1 MREKR
6 FIDNLTH
13 NNSDYNNPELA
24 ITTANLCNTISRD
37 INTDS
42 QRFIY
47 ELLQNADDA
56 SNQNNRLDVQIDF
69 VGDYLI
75 ISHKGEPFSEI
86 DIESIS
92 SAGDGTKTGDNKK
105 TGFKG
110 IGFKSV
116 FSHSNFVI
124 IKSKNFCFRYDR
136 NYWQNHWNEKWGNQ
150 SAWQNERRAKH
161 KDEQPKM
168 PWQIIPIWTE
178 LPPELKKLPAFR
190 EFNVST
196 VSKYDQVEKL
206 KKDLADLLSN
216 TQIVLFLRSE
226 KVLIT
231 VNSSDKL
238 IIEKIKTKES
248 TFLKRNGN
256 TQSEWLIKTENV
268 DIPLEVQ
275 NKIKYDEKSPKK
287 LKEALRTEIS
297 FAIQLEENK
306 LKAIDKVNSLIFT
319 YLPTSI
325 NYSFPFLVNA
335 SFLTDAGRQHLHQDV
350 FWNKW
355 IFEQIPLKFFAW
367 IAELTSKSSKYNK
380 QFLTILPHKLDGS
393 SALEQSFNKGY
404 RQALETIA
412 FIPNL
417 SGDLLKVSQAIFD
430 NTSIS
435 DFIDKFLL
443 VSYVN
448 KKLSRSFTIHSFV
461 SQLEPI
467 STLKKIGVKIFDI
480 DDLEGF
486 IASDIFVNKHKLE
499 ENFKLILFL
508 YEQAERSKNDEGNTW
523 NEKLRH
529 THFIFDETQKLKS
542 PKHIY
547 FPSVE
552 FSDNFNSDINIIHNS
567 VVEQINQNQF
577 IKNWLEFLGVRDPSD
592 LSFIEKTIIAQFDT
606 YITKDNALQIG
617 RYLFNAHRKGILQE
631 QHYEDLE
638 RFKIITQ
645 EKSLISAESA
655 YLSDF
660 YEPELRIETVYKND
674 FYVSDTYFESKD
686 FKSEW
691 KTFFLKI
698 GVHENIEL
706 QSIEVN
712 RRHDLDK
719 IELEYFEEVGAEAKK
734 GHSHPQYVNSLNE
747 VYIDKIAYSELARE
761 SINFARLFWKKVFL
775 EISINSVSLKAS
787 MPWGYYR
794 SKVYVKNYFFWS
806 LENSKFIP
814 TTQETCL
821 KASEVFSSDI
831 PKIKEMVGKYLP
843 VFDYDEPIPPDW
855 LNYLNFKRDLGVS
868 DYLQVLA
875 SISQDTAISTEEQKD
890 NQKRIRLIYEKLAS
904 INLHSSDKEKI
915 SAWGTENKLLSQD
928 GSTFFYPKDLS
939 IVTVEGFRASKLA
952 YTDKLTSEI
961 IELLRLFGVAII
973 DKVLP
978 IIPNSKAEI
987 KDLKNKLVQISPL
1000 VAVLSVEKSK
1010 DPKEW
1015 ELEYERIINKLEKI
1029 RFFETSEIYLSYGN
1043 ENDKQKRSSWAQE
1056 NKFYYV
1062 GNWYSPRVLDGLV
1075 QPLGKFLGIRYAERL
1090 LIVLLLENFAS
1101 GIEYLKEKG
1110 YDINLIPEN
1119 FLNPREPESF
1129 AINQDNRP
1137 YNQSDEDL
1145 GRKGEL
1151 FVYEEL
1157 KRIYSKKYSRLP
1169 LQKTKNGFKIGNLV
1183 EVFWR
1188 NILENTTEDH
1198 DFKIV
1203 ENGKEIYIDS
1213 KATPHSKNV
1222 QKVPFFISQSEFALL
1237 ETAEKYLIARVFNV
1251 TSNPTMELIKL
1262 EIYNLN

>member
-1 MREKR
+1 MTEKR
-6 FIDNLTH
+6 FLENLTH

-56 SNQNNRLDVQIDF
+56 SNQNNRLDAQIDF

-75 ISHKGEPFSEI
+75 VSHKGEPFSKI

-92 SAGDGTKTGDNKK
+92 SAGDGTKTGDNNK

-136 NYWQNHWNEKWGNQ
+136 NYWQDYWNSKWSSK

-168 PWQIIPIWTE
+168 PWQVIPIWTE
-178 LPPELKKLPAFR
+178 LPPELKQLSVFR
-190 EFNVST
+190 DFNVST
-196 VSKYDQVEKL
+196 VIKYDKVEKL
-206 KKDLADLLSN
+206 KKDLANLLSN

-231 VNSSDKL
+231 VNSSEEL
-238 IIEKIKTKES
+238 IIEKTKEEI
-248 TFLKRNGN
+248 TLLKRNGN
-256 TQSEWLIKTENV
+256 TQSEWLIKTEHF
-268 DIPLEVQ
+268 DIPLDVRKQ
-275 NKIKYDEKSPKK
+275 INDDEKSPKK
-287 LKEALRTEIS
+287 LKDALRTEIS
-297 FAIQLEENK
+297 FAIQLKENR
-306 LKAIDKVNSLIFT
+306 LKAIDKENRLIFT

-335 SFLTDAGRQHLHQDV
+335 SFLTDAGREHLHQDV
-350 FWNKW
+350 FWNQW
-355 IFEQIPLKFFAW
+355 IFRQIPLKFFAW
-367 IAELTSKSSKYNK
+367 VAELASKSSKYNK
-380 QFLTILPHKLDGS
+380 QFLSILPHKLDGS
-393 SALEQSFNKGY
+393 SALEQSFNQGY
-404 RQALETIA
+404 KEALETIA

-417 SGDLLKVSQAIFD
+417 SCDLLKVSQVIFD
-430 NTSIS
+430 KTNIS
-435 DFIDKFLL
+435 DFIDKQTLI
-443 VSYVN
+443 SYVN
-448 KKLSRSFTIHSFV
+448 QKLSTSFTIDSFV
-461 SQLEPI
+461 PYLEPI
-467 STLKKIGVKIFDI
+467 STLGKIGVKMFDI

-486 IASDIFVNKHKLE
+486 LASDIFVSEHKLE
-499 ENFKLILFL
+499 ENFKLISFL
-508 YEQAERSKNDEGNTW
+508 YKQAERSKNDERNTW
-523 NEKLRH
+523 NEKLRY
-529 THFIFDETQKLKS
+529 TPFILDETQKPKT

-552 FSDNFNSDINIIHNS
+552 FSDSFSSDISIIHNS
-567 VVEQINQNQF
+567 VVEKINQNQF
-577 IKNWLEFLGVRDPSD
+577 IRNWLEILGVSEPSD
-592 LSFIEKTIIAQFDT
+592 LSFIEKNIIAQVDT

-617 RYLFNAHRKGILQE
+617 RYLFNAHKKGTLQE
-631 QHYEDLE
+631 QHYEELQK
-638 RFKIITQ
+638 FKIITK
-645 EKSLISAESA
+645 EKNLITAEST

-698 GVHENIEL
+698 GVNENIEL
-706 QSIEVN
+706 QYIKVN
-712 RRHDLDK
+712 RSNDLDK
-719 IELEYFEEVGAEAKK
+719 IELEYFEEVGAEANK
-734 GHSHPQYVNSLNE
+734 GHRYPTLVNSYNS
-747 VYIDKIAYSELARE
+747 VYINKIAYSELARE
-761 SINFARLFWKKVFL
+761 SINFARLFWKQAFL
-775 EISINSVSLKAS
+775 GISINSVEKLAS
-787 MPWGYYR
+787 MPWGHYG
-794 SKVYVKNYFFWS
+794 SKVDVKNYFFWS

-843 VFDYDEPIPPDW
+843 IFDYNEPIPPDW

-875 SISQDTAISTEEQKD
+875 SISQNITISEEEQKD
-890 NQKRIRLIYEKLAS
+890 NEKRIRLIYEKLAS

-915 SAWGTENKLLSQD
+915 NIWGTENKLLSKD
-928 GSTFFYPKDLS
+928 GSIFFYPKDLS

-952 YTDKLTSEI
+952 YTEKLTPEI

-973 DKVLP
+973 DKVTVS
-978 IIPNSKAEI
+978 IPNSKVEI
-987 KDLKNKLVQISPL
+987 KDLKNKLVHISPL
-1000 VAVLSVEKSK
+1000 VAVISVEKSK
-1010 DPKEW
+1010 NPKEW
-1015 ELEYERIINKLEKI
+1015 ELEYERINKKLKNI
-1029 RFFETSEIYLSYGN
+1029 CFFETSEIYLSYGN
-1043 ENDKQKRSSWAQE
+1043 EDDKQKRSSWAEE
-1056 NKFYYV
+1056 NNFYYV

-1075 QPLGKFLGIRYAERL
+1075 EPLGKFLGIRYAERL
-1090 LIVLLLENFAS
+1090 LIVLLLETFAT
-1101 GIEYLKEKG
+1101 GVEYLNEKG

-1119 FLNPREPESF
+1119 FLNPKEPESV
-1129 AINQDNRP
+1129 AINQGNRP

-1157 KRIYSKKYSRLP
+1157 KRIYSQKYSRRP
-1169 LQKTKNGFKIGNLV
+1169 LQKTKTGFKIGNFV

-1222 QKVPFFISQSEFALL
+1222 EKVAFFISPNEFALM
-1237 ETAEKYLIARVFNV
+1237 EIADKYLIARVFNV
-1251 TSNPTMELIKL
+1251 TTNPTMELIKL
-1262 EIYNLN
+1262 EVDNLN